1 MLTEIEWWGG
11 VLFIVGAVVY
21 RMAIGALDKDAG
33 FDANRL
39 LSHVFFLAPAVVLAG
54 YFYPL
59 ERPGLRYAYLG
70 VLAVA
75 LLAMV
80 TTLGMEIWDNA
91 KTAEEPKEAQAAG
104 TGQASSVQDA
114 PETRMLEPA
123 ALASAQAKQGLQGQ
137 GDGGE
142 VHSDDDDE
150 DEEVGAFYTA
160 LGMLLLY
167 SPVFVVCALGCYK
180 AWPMVQSLLHR

>member
-11 VLFIVGAVVY
+11 VLFVVGAVVY

-39 LSHVFFLAPAVVLAG
+39 LSHVFFLAPAAVLAG

-91 KTAEEPKEAQAAG
+91 KTTKEPQAAG
-104 TGQASSVQDA
+104 AGQARSVQDA

-123 ALASAQAKQGLQGQ
+123 ALAPAQRQHETASARDA
-137 GDGGE
+137 
-142 VHSDDDDE
+142 
-150 DEEVGAFYTA
+150 GAE
-160 LGMLLLY
+160 
-167 SPVFVVCALGCYK
+167 
-180 AWPMVQSLLHR
+180 

>member
-59 ERPGLRYAYLG
+59 ERPGLRYAYLS

-80 TTLGMEIWDNA
+80 ATLGMEIWDNIQ
-91 KTAEEPKEAQAAG
+91 TAKEAKAAG
-104 TGQASSVQDA
+104 TGQSSASAVHDA

-123 ALASAQAKQGLQGQ
+123 ALASVQASQGMQGQ
-137 GDGGE
+137 SEGGE
-142 VHSDDDDE
+142 GDSEDD
-150 DEEVGAFYTA
+150 DEEVGTFYTV

-167 SPVFVVCALGCYK
+167 SPVFVACALGCYK
-180 AWPMVQSLLHR
+180 AWPMVQSLLQR

>member
-59 ERPGLRYAYLG
+59 ERPGLRYAYL
-70 VLAVA
+70 
-75 LLAMV
+75 
-80 TTLGMEIWDNA
+80 
-91 KTAEEPKEAQAAG
+91 
-104 TGQASSVQDA
+104 
-114 PETRMLEPA
+114 
-123 ALASAQAKQGLQGQ
+123 
-137 GDGGE
+137 
-142 VHSDDDDE
+142 
-150 DEEVGAFYTA
+150 
-160 LGMLLLY
+160 
-167 SPVFVVCALGCYK
+167 
-180 AWPMVQSLLHR
+180 

>member
-75 LLAMV
+75 L
-80 TTLGMEIWDNA
+80 
-91 KTAEEPKEAQAAG
+91 AG
-104 TGQASSVQDA
+104 CSSVMMRRAMKGSIGA
-114 PETRMLEPA
+114 PPRSMLRSDGLP
-123 ALASAQAKQGLQGQ
+123 LASN
-137 GDGGE
+137 
-142 VHSDDDDE
+142 
-150 DEEVGAFYTA
+150 AFSSRFTN
-160 LGMLLLY
+160 
-167 SPVFVVCALGCYK
+167 SCA
-180 AWPMVQSLLHR
+180 